1 MEDFNAW
8 WSALQTVEQV
18 FWIMGFT
25 GTALLLLQTALSMIG
40 ADADVDFDIDTE
52 ISLEF
57 SIFSV
62 RSILAFVT
70 FFGWM
75 GVIGMGR
82 GWSIGLIL
90 LAAAGSGLI
99 AMLLVAYM
107 LFQFQ
112 KLESSGTMS
121 FDDAMLQE
129 GDVYLAIPAAGAGE
143 GQVTVEVSGQLRE
156 LTAMTNGDTIPTGS
170 RIRVVDILENNILV
184 VEAVNALPSGNN
196 ID

>member
-8 WSALQTVEQV
+8 WSALQTAEQV

-25 GTALLLLQTALSMIG
+25 GTVLILLQTVLSMIG
-40 ADADVDFDIDTE
+40 AEADVDFDIDTE
-52 ISLEF
+52 ISLDF
-57 SIFSV
+57 SVFSV
-62 RSILAFVT
+62 RSILAFIT

-82 GWSIGLIL
+82 GWGLGLII
-90 LAAAGSGLI
+90 LAAAGAGLI
-99 AMLLVAYM
+99 AMFLVAYM

-129 GDVYLAIPAAGAGE
+129 GEVYLAIPAAGAGE
-143 GQVTVEVSGQLRE
+143 GQVSVEVSGQIRE
-156 LTAMTNGDTIPTGS
+156 LSAMTNGDMIPTGS
-170 RIRVVDILENNILV
+170 RIRVVDILEDNTLL
-184 VEAVNALPSGNN
+184 VEALPALPTGDE